1 MFQIKRVSP
10 LEFARHLLSFLAPAV
25 AVAVLVALSARVVL
39 PRATRPSWWLS
50 VGVNTVAGVA
60 VLVAGLWIFGRD
72 GKMATY
78 GALVLAVATAQWLSG
93 RGWRS

>member
-1 MFQIKRVSP
+1 MSP
-10 LEFARHLLSFLAPAV
+10 LELARHLLSFVFPAV
-25 AVAVLVALSARVVL
+25 AVAVLVALAARIVL

-50 VGVNTVAGVA
+50 VATNTVTGVA
-60 VLVAGLWIFGRD
+60 VLATGLWYFGHD

-78 GALVLAVATAQWLSG
+78 AALVLAVATAQWLSG